1 MPTTVWDTAI
11 LDQDRRGK
19 DALLR
24 AYDNFTSLVGDC
36 PQILLAESLNH
47 PSVSIVLPNFA
58 DEGTEDRNV
67 Y

>member
-1 MPTTVWDTAI
+1 MTTVWDTAI
-11 LDQDRRGK
+11 LDQDRAGK

-36 PQILLAESLNH
+36 PQIVLAESLNH
-47 PSVSIVLPNFA
+47 PSVSTVLLNFP
-58 DEGTEDRNV
+58 DEGTEDRKV

>member
-1 MPTTVWDTAI
+1 MTTVLDTAV

-19 DALLR
+19 DVLLR

-47 PSVSIVLPNFA
+47 PSVSTVLLSIA
-58 DEGTEDRNV
+58 DEGTEDQKV